1 MEAAICS
8 VFQGLVRYLVRL
20 ESYRRKEYEHRRGT
34 DSAGFYAVESGKKG
48 SEAFRL
54 REEKECRAGVVPAG
68 LEPDMHQR
76 ARLLCQRD
84 EEVRNAG
91 RGSARVSVDSVWSH
105 KAYAEKMG

>member
-1 MEAAICS
+1 MRALICR
-8 VFQGLVRYLVRL
+8 VFQGLVRYLARL
-20 ESYRRKEYEHRRGT
+20 ESHRRKEYEYRRGT
-34 DSAGFYAVESGKKG
+34 DSAGFYTIKSGKKG

-54 REEKECRAGVVPAG
+54 RGKKECRAGVVPAG

-91 RGSARVSVDSVWSH
+91 RGSAR
-105 KAYAEKMG
+105 GQC